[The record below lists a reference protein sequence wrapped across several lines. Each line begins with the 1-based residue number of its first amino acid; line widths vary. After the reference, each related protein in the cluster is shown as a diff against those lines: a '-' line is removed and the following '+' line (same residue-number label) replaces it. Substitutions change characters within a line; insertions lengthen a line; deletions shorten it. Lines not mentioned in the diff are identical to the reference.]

1 MKKILV
7 SVDGSEHSQNV
18 VNAALEIGKF
28 QKTQI
33 TLLSVVQE
41 EVAYYYGE
49 YLNYDQIQKLSQA
62 NKTMYEETKKGLEK
76 LLDELGKSLETE
88 NIILEKIVQTG
99 SPAEEIVKMAES
111 GQYDL
116 IIIGSRGLSAS
127 KKLFLGSVIQRVLN
141 EAKCPVLVV
150 KKH

>member
-88 NIILEKIVQTG
+88 NIILEKVVQTG

-116 IIIGSRGLSAS
+116 IIIGSRGLSAP
-127 KKLFLGSVIQRVLN
+127 KKLFLGSVSQRVLN